1 MAAQRHPNIR
11 NESQDDMT
19 NLLAGKVAAITGAAQ
34 GLGAVFALELAKQG
48 ASVIV
53 GDMAPTEN
61 TCATVSAV
69 GGQVKGM
76 PLDVTD
82 PYAVKNFFAEAL
94 KSFGRLDIL
103 VNNAAISGDIKLKPL
118 VEVSS
123 HEWDRVMTVNV
134 RGTFEC
140 IKAAVPLMKAN
151 GYGKIINL
159 TSGTAIKGSPG
170 LPHYVA
176 SKGAIISLTR
186 AAARELGSDGIRV
199 NALAPGLT
207 MSEGMKSN
215 PTWSE
220 QVIANNIASRALRRE
235 AVPADL
241 VGALIFLSSPSSDFI
256 TGQTLSVDGG
266 SVMN

>member
-1 MAAQRHPNIR
+1 
-11 NESQDDMT
+11 MT
-19 NLLAGKVAAITGAAQ
+19 KLLTGKVAAVTGAAQ
-34 GLGAVFALELAKQG
+34 GLGAAFALALAEQG
-48 ASVIV
+48 ATVIV
-53 GDMAPTEN
+53 GDLASTDA
-61 TCATVSAV
+61 TCAALRAA
-69 GGQVKGM
+69 GGEAHGM
-76 PLDVTD
+76 PLDVTQSESVTSFAKE
-82 PYAVKNFFAEAL
+82 AVDR
-94 KSFGRLDIL
+94 FGRLDIL
-103 VNNAAISGDIKLKPL
+103 VNNAAISGGIQLQSL
-118 VEVSS
+118 VNVSS
-123 HEWDRVMTVNV
+123 EEWDRVMMVNV

-140 IKAAVPLMKAN
+140 IKAVAPLMKAN

-207 MSEGMKSN
+207 MSEAMKSN
-215 PTWSE
+215 PSWSDT
-220 QVIANNIASRALRRE
+220 VIANNIASRALKRE
-235 AVPADL
+235 AMPDDL
-241 VGALIFLSSPSSDFI
+241 LGALIFLASPASDFV